1 MKMSKIRP
9 FFAATA
15 IVLLA
20 SAPLFAQTTPVISFD
35 DNQNKWAIGLAEPG
49 VNSATIADNFADV
62 YEGNGAMEV
71 TVALRH
77 YAFSWGTWTDFQ
89 YAFPSPGVDFKDAD
103 EVRFWLKLLD
113 RPKNRKGL
121 QFTCDFYDQ
130 PAGATGSELW
140 RYYNGLG
147 DRDIFYNA
155 NTDWYE
161 VVIPFSRLRKPSWAT
176 TFNDKFDPNAVVVF
190 GFGVHGDSSAT
201 DSIRFLI
208 DNLQVSKSKRV
219 ASVLSFD
226 ENVGKWAVS
235 LAEPGVNSATI
246 ADNFTDVV
254 EGNGSLE
261 VSAALRH
268 YAFPWGTWTDF
279 RYDFPAPGVDLSGAT
294 EFRFN
299 MKILTPPTK
308 PYSLQFTCDFFD
320 QPAGAS
326 GGELFRWPAQY
337 GLFYGPNQDGWVEIA
352 VPFKDLATPVW
363 ATVFNGQ
370 LDLDAIVSF
379 AFGVHGDSTDADS
392 LVFLFDDLRATSG
405 DLVSTAVQDRPG
417 LNVPS
422 VFVLGQ
428 NYPNPFNPTT
438 TIDFTL
444 PETGL
449 TSLRIYDLNGKLVQ
463 TVFENA
469 NKLRGSYSFNV
480 DMGRQPSGIYFYVL
494 EQGATKLTKKM
505 TLMK

>member
-1 MKMSKIRP
+1 MSTFKR
-9 FFAATA
+9 FFLALA
-15 IVLLA
+15 LLLMA
-20 SAPLFAQTTPVISFD
+20 SAPMFAQTPVISFD
-35 DNQNKWAIGLAEPG
+35 ENVGKWALGLAEPN
-49 VNSATIADNFADV
+49 VNVIGIADNFTDV
-62 YEGNGAMEV
+62 VEGNGSMEV

-77 YAFSWGTWTDFQ
+77 HAFSWGTWTDFQ
-89 YAFPSPGVDFKDAD
+89 YTFPSPGADFKDAD
-103 EVRFWLKLLD
+103 EVRFWLKILD
-113 RPKNRKGL
+113 RPTNRRGL

-147 DRDIFYNA
+147 DRDILYNA

-161 VVIPFSRLRKPSWAT
+161 VVIPFSRLTKPSWAT
-176 TFNDKFDPNAVVVF
+176 TFNDKFDPSAVIVF

-201 DSIRFLI
+201 DSVRFLI
-208 DNLQVSKSKRV
+208 DNLQVSKSRRV
-219 ASVLSFD
+219 APVLSFD

-235 LAEPGVNSATI
+235 LAEPLLNRATI
-246 ADNFTDVV
+246 NDNFTDVV
-254 EGNGSLE
+254 EGNGAME
-261 VSAALRH
+261 VAAALRH

-299 MKILTPPTK
+299 MKILTPPSNVK
-308 PYSLQFTCDFFD
+308 SLQFTCDFFD
-320 QPAGAS
+320 QPAGAT

-337 GLFYGPNQDGWVEIA
+337 GLFYGPNQTGWVEVA

-370 LDLDAIVSF
+370 LDLNAVVSF
-379 AFGVHGDSTDADS
+379 AFGVHGDSTAADS
-392 LVFLFDDLRATSG
+392 LVFLFDDLRATAG
-405 DLVSTAVQDRPG
+405 DVVSTAVQDRPN
-417 LNVPS
+417 LHVPS
-422 VFVLGQ
+422 VFSLGQ

-438 TIDFTL
+438 NIDFTL
-444 PETGL
+444 PETGI
-449 TSLRIYDLNGKLVQ
+449 TSLKIYDLNGKLVQ

-480 DMGRQPSGIYFYVL
+480 DMNRHPSGIYFYTL
-494 EQGATKLTKKM
+494 EQGSTRLTKKM
-505 TLMK
+505 TFMK